1 MSDERDDGKLS
12 EINILNKLGI
22 WTLGIVTVMFIG
34 AVALMTAGSSKYE
47 TPEIPSLGKM
57 QDQPLDW
64 SDRME
69 DGVER
74 LRIEQA
80 AQNARIN
87 DLGFS
92 IEYNGI
98 ILGIITAFF
107 GALMT
112 ILVIFFGLKQGKDVS
127 DQIQRAD
134 KLLDRS
140 SGTLD
145 DLEARDK
152 KYFNDIEVSI
162 EERLKELEVKVEE
175 HHNKL
180 FNDNRVDEESVTLTE
195 EQIDNVAAAH
205 AKPLH
210 ERSANDWVAIA
221 FGHVDKKNYSD
232 AAAAFMQEASRRKT
246 TALRAVA
253 EFNIG
258 VAYGQAKEF
267 NLSQKAYDALIEWGK
282 DSDHPGVL
290 EWVAKAM
297 FNKALIYTLDIEG
310 WKKDPKAAIAGYDA
324 LIEWGKNRHHPGVL
338 EQMAWAMFNKAHT
351 YILDI
356 EGWKKDPEVAIAG
369 YDALIK
375 WGKDSDHPGVLEH
388 VARAYANLSF
398 ILTDSFRDAPRCD
411 EAIQVADDGLTLFK
425 VGDQRWSENPAML
438 GNIGAMMN
446 HKAQALELRAK
457 GEDLDKAVIAAT
469 KAIDLLK
476 STENAD
482 ESKRTFIAGKI
493 EEAQAV
499 LNRIEDRKP
508 REPGWKN
515 EGGGEAG
522 KS

>member
-22 WTLGIVTVMFIG
+22 WTLGIVVVMFIG
-34 AVALMTAGSSKYE
+34 AVALMIAGSSKYE

-98 ILGIITAFF
+98 ILGIITAIF

-145 DLEARDK
+145 DLEARDEN
-152 KYFNDIEVSI
+152 YFNDIKVSI
-162 EERLKELEVKVEE
+162 LERLKELEVKVEE
-175 HHNKL
+175 HHNEIFK
-180 FNDNRVDEESVTLTE
+180 DERVDEESLALSK
-195 EQIDNVAAAH
+195 EQIDTVAAAH
-205 AKPLH
+205 AKSPH
-210 ERSANDWVAIA
+210 ERNANDWVAIA
-221 FGHVDKKNYSD
+221 FGHVEKKNYFL
-232 AAAAFMQEASRRKT
+232 AAEAFKQEASRQKT
-246 TALRAVA
+246 TVLRALA
-253 EFNIG
+253 EFNMGLSYEKAGKID
-258 VAYGQAKEF
+258 
-267 NLSQKAYDALIEWGK
+267 LSQKAYDALIEWGK
-282 DSDHPGVL
+282 NSDHPGVLKQVAGAMFGKARNYTLDIKGWKTDPKAAIAAYEALIKWGKISDHPGVL
-290 EWVAKAM
+290 EQVAKA
-297 FNKALIYTLDIEG
+297 Y
-310 WKKDPKAAIAGYDA
+310 AG
-324 LIEWGKNRHHPGVL
+324 
-338 EQMAWAMFNKAHT
+338 F
-351 YILDI
+351 
-356 EGWKKDPEVAIAG
+356 
-369 YDALIK
+369 
-375 WGKDSDHPGVLEH
+375 
-388 VARAYANLSF
+388 SF

-411 EAIQVADDGLTLFK
+411 HAIQVADDGLTLFK
-425 VGDQRWSENPAML
+425 AGDQRWSKNPAIL
-438 GNIGAMMN
+438 SQIGAMMN

-469 KAIDLLK
+469 EAINLLK

-482 ESKRTFIAGKI
+482 ESQQISNAVNI
-493 EEAQAV
+493 EEAQEV
-499 LNRIEDRKP
+499 LDRIQGRKP
-508 REPGWKN
+508 RKPGWKN